1 MSYQS
6 VRQAK
11 ERMGEVITKL
21 SEEFGNIQT
30 GRPST
35 TLFEKI
41 EVSSY
46 GTMVALQT
54 LASISL
60 PEPNQIAI
68 TPWNSDQLN
77 AIENAVRESDLN
89 VSPINDGKAVRINF
103 PPMTQERRQEL
114 TKQLNKI
121 AEEAR
126 IALRDIRHTA
136 LEQTRKEEK
145 SGDATEDDVFQ
156 VTKQLD
162 DLVEDH
168 NAKVVELVKVKE
180 QEILTV

>member
-11 ERMGEVITKL
+11 ERMKEVITRL
-21 SEEFGNIQT
+21 SGEFANIQT

-41 EVSSY
+41 QVSSY

-54 LASISL
+54 LASITL
-60 PEPNQIAI
+60 PEANQVAI
-68 TPWNSDQLN
+68 TPWNDDQLN
-77 AIENAVRESDLN
+77 AIENAIRDSDLN
-89 VSPINDGKAVRINF
+89 VNPINDGKAVRVNF

-126 IALRDIRHTA
+126 IALRDIRHSA
-136 LEQTRKEEK
+136 LETTRSEEK
-145 SGDATEDDVFQ
+145 AAMPPKTTCSRLLNSLMIWLKST
-156 VTKQLD
+156 
-162 DLVEDH
+162 
-168 NAKVVELVKVKE
+168 
-180 QEILTV
+180 ILK